1 MSHSTI
7 KSVRSLRA
15 LSSVFC
21 MNVELL
27 NFNALFRLFRLSWQP
42 RTCTCTCE
50 CRHLYMHMYTPPILG
65 RPGPL
70 ALCDRKGRMPVQWR
84 AVHSLEEA
92 PRRRTPEEQRQE
104 RLRQKRAFGAAK
116 RRAAKAM
123 KPQVAAHY
131 VEVDASPRCDYLAQL
146 PQELFAYMMG
156 SNTNPWL
163 HAEELA
169 LLRAVNKSLRAAA
182 IELVGHHELLLM
194 PKTVAWQNRELMHW
208 GRAEARQEQ
217 WRRQGLL
224 GRRVEIWWSGDEMY
238 RSGTIVGWA
247 KGSGR
252 ARVELDEVAGLGQY
266 ADWRSE
272 SELNFI

>member
-1 MSHSTI
+1 
-7 KSVRSLRA
+7 
-15 LSSVFC
+15 
-21 MNVELL
+21 
-27 NFNALFRLFRLSWQP
+27 
-42 RTCTCTCE
+42 
-50 CRHLYMHMYTPPILG
+50 
-65 RPGPL
+65 
-70 ALCDRKGRMPVQWR
+70 MPVQWR

-92 PRRRTPEEQRQE
+92 PRRRTPDEQRQE

-116 RRAAKAM
+116 RRAAKAN
-123 KPQVAAHY
+123 
-131 VEVDASPRCDYLAQL
+131 ASPRCDYLAQL

-169 LLRAVNKSLRAAA
+169 QLRAVNKSLRAAA

-208 GRAEARQEQ
+208 GRAEARQEL

-252 ARVELDEVAGLGQY
+252 ARVELDEAAGLGQY